1 MTTAEENKQY
11 QLCRRDLSHRPRPL
25 ICPSNTFEVNA
36 VDHEYTVCHRHRPL
50 ASVLTPMAP
59 VTIVIACQP
68 VLTYSI

>member
-1 MTTAEENKQY
+1 MTTADGKQQY
-11 QLCRRDLSHRPRPL
+11 QLCRWDPSHRPRPS
-25 ICPSNTFEVNA
+25 ITFEVNT

-50 ASVLTPMAP
+50 ASVLTPTAL

>member
-1 MTTAEENKQY
+1 MSSGSFASPSTAN
-11 QLCRRDLSHRPRPL
+11 
-25 ICPSNTFEVNA
+25 PSAHQTPNTFEVNA